1 VRIREAI
8 DFVGIGRAGD
18 RGPFRRVLT
27 VDDLR
32 TAARRALPR
41 SVFDYVEGG
50 ADRELALG
58 GNASAFHDARWLP
71 RQLRDVGAV
80 DASTTL
86 AGDDWALPVG
96 LAPTGYTRM
105 IDPAGEIAVARAAKA
120 AGIPYVLSTVGSTT
134 IEDVTAAATAPWSQ
148 LYAMKDRDLTD
159 DLVRRAAEA
168 GSPVLEIA
176 VDTAVSGNRLRDR
189 RNGLTIPPKMTL
201 STITDI
207 GMKPRYWTRML
218 RHEVMDFAQVRASDT
233 NGVFAGGSIAD
244 IGAQFDPSLT
254 WADVERIRS
263 LWPRTL
269 LLKGAFSA
277 DEAHRA
283 RDAGVDGLHLSDHGG
298 RQLDQH
304 VAPIGL
310 VAPVRAALG
319 DDALVIV
326 DSGVRSGGDVAVA
339 IASGADAAFL
349 GRPYLWA
356 LAAGGEPAIGHLTGI
371 LGTEYRRTMA
381 LLGAT
386 STAELRSM
394 GPELLRWS

>member
-1 VRIREAI
+1 MRIREAI

-18 RGPFRRVLT
+18 RGPFRRLLT

-32 TAARRALPR
+32 SAARRALPR

-50 ADRELALG
+50 SDRELALT
-58 GNASAFHDARWLP
+58 GNESAFHDARWLP

-86 AGDDWALPVG
+86 AGDGWALPVG
-96 LAPTGYTRM
+96 FAPTGYTRM

-120 AGIPYVLSTVGSTT
+120 AGVPYVLSTVGSTT

-148 LYAMKDRDLTD
+148 LYAMRDRDLTD

-218 RHEVMDFAQVRASDT
+218 RHEVMDFAQVRASDS

-269 LLKGAFSA
+269 LLKGAFA
-277 DEAHRA
+277 PDDARRA
-283 RDAGVDGLHLSDHGG
+283 LDAGVDGLHLSDHGG

-304 VAPIGL
+304 VAPIAL

-319 DDALVIV
+319 DDALLVV

-339 IASGADAAFL
+339 IASGADAAFI

-356 LAAGGEPAIGHLTGI
+356 LAAGGEPAVGHLAGI
-371 LGTEYRRTMA
+371 LGAEYRRTMA

>member
-1 VRIREAI
+1 MRIREAI
-8 DFVGIGRAGD
+8 DFVGIGRTGD

-32 TAARRALPR
+32 SAARRALPR
-41 SVFDYVEGG
+41 SVFGYIEGG
-50 ADRELALG
+50 SDRELALA
-58 GNASAFHDARWLP
+58 GNETAFHAARWLP

-80 DASTTL
+80 DPSTSL

-96 LAPTGYTRM
+96 FAPTGYTRM
-105 IDPAGEIAVARAAKA
+105 VDPAGEIAVARAAGA
-120 AGIPYVLSTVGSTT
+120 ARVPYVLSTVGSTT
-134 IEDVTAAATAPWSQ
+134 IEDVAAAATAPWSQ

-159 DLVRRAAEA
+159 DLVRRAADV

-207 GMKPRYWTRML
+207 GMKPRYWTRMM
-218 RHEVMDFAQVRASDT
+218 RHEVMDFAQVRASDR

-254 WADVERIRS
+254 WDDVARIRS

-269 LLKGAFSA
+269 LLKGAFSPE
-277 DEAHRA
+277 EARRA
-283 RDAGVDGLHLSDHGG
+283 LDAGVDGLHLSDHGG

-304 VAPIGL
+304 IAPIEL

-319 DDALVIV
+319 DEALLLV
-326 DSGVRSGGDVAVA
+326 DSGVRSGSDVAVA
-339 IASGADAAFL
+339 IAAGADAAFL

-356 LAAGGEPAIGHLTGI
+356 LAAGGRPAIEHLVGI
-371 LGTEYRRTMA
+371 LSAEYRRTLS
-381 LLGAT
+381 LLGAR
-386 STAELRSM
+386 STAELRAM
-394 GPELLRWS
+394 GPELLRWP

>member
-1 VRIREAI
+1 MRLREAI

-18 RGPFRRVLT
+18 RGAFRRILT

-32 TAARRALPR
+32 SAARRALPR

-50 ADRELALG
+50 SDRELALT
-58 GNASAFHDARWLP
+58 GNEAAFRGARWLP
-71 RQLRDVGAV
+71 RQVQDV
-80 DASTTL
+80 ASIDTGTTI
-86 AGDDWALPVG
+86 AGDRWALPLG

-105 IDPAGEIAVARAAKA
+105 IDPAGEVAVARAARTSR
-120 AGIPYVLSTVGSTT
+120 IPYVLSTVGSTT
-134 IEDVTAAATAPWSQ
+134 IEDVTAAAVAPWSQ

-159 DLVRRAAEA
+159 DLVRRAVEA

-201 STITDI
+201 STLTDI

-218 RHEVMDFAQVRASDT
+218 RHEAMDFAQVRASDR

-244 IGAQFDPSLT
+244 IGAQFDPSLS
-254 WADVERIRS
+254 WDDVARIRS

-269 LLKGAFSA
+269 LLKGAFSP
-277 DEAHRA
+277 DEARRA
-283 RDAGVDGLHLSDHGG
+283 RDAGVDGVHLSNHGG

-304 VAPIGL
+304 VAPISL

-319 DDALVIV
+319 RDAIVIV

-339 IASGADAAFL
+339 IASGADAAFV

-356 LAAGGEPAIGHLTGI
+356 LAVGGEAGVEHLADI
-371 LGTEYRRTMA
+371 LGAEYRRTLA

-386 STAELRSM
+386 STAELRAR
-394 GPELLRWS
+394 GPELLRGA